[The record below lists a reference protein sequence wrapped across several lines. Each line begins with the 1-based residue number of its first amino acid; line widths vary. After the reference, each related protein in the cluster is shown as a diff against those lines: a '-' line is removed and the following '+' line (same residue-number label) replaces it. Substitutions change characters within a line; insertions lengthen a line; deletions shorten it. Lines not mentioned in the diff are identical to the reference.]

1 MIVGLSEEIEIS
13 YLSFLSFFF
22 FFFLCVERGCM
33 SVHGD
38 VRPVHYHLQLSST
51 RSLLVSASIIVLLG
65 QCYPSDWVVSSVYK
79 HWKHGVG
86 DGDNDVVGNKV
97 EIDKWR
103 TCVLPW
109 PLLTC
114 CKGGMQNGLFLSP
127 THFLITLSTLI
138 LSFQTFNSYLI
149 YSFEISNNGWS
160 RPCLDDPHFF
170 INSFVLTFWIT
181 ICGNDSFLKFCEI
194 LTV

>member
-1 MIVGLSEEIEIS
+1 MGLNFPLGSLINPLMTFKTKS
-13 YLSFLSFFF
+13 PTCSGLGLTRFLKARAI
-22 FFFLCVERGCM
+22 FLW
-33 SVHGD
+33 
-38 VRPVHYHLQLSST
+38 Y
-51 RSLLVSASIIVLLG
+51 A
-65 QCYPSDWVVSSVYK
+65 
-79 HWKHGVG
+79 
-86 DGDNDVVGNKV
+86 
-97 EIDKWR
+97 R
-103 TCVLPW
+103 TY
-109 PLLTC
+109 
-114 CKGGMQNGLFLSP
+114 GLFLSP

-194 LTV
+194 LTVWYYSKLLIYAYNIYD